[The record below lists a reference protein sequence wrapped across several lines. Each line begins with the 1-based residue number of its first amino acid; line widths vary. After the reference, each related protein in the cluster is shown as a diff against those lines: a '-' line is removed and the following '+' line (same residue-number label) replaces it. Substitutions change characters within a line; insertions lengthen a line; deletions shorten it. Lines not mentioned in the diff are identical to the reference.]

1 MNEPETTTVVAGDAS
16 ATVAEAAKKPKAR
29 SAPKWE
35 TEARDRL
42 KTAIRRYSKPLA
54 DLVARDANEGDT
66 RLLVTDFLC
75 DGLGFDKYA
84 DLTTEY
90 QVKGEFADYGL
101 RIDRELVAF
110 IEVKR
115 VATKLST
122 RHLRQ
127 VEMYAVNEGVEWII
141 LTNGAVWQVYHI
153 TITGGLPVV
162 IDLALEVDLLGDE
175 PPAHKVNQLF
185 YLSRESL
192 KKRQIDELW
201 KARRATSPASLA
213 QVLVSDPVA
222 EAIRK
227 ELWRQTGHRVDTA
240 EIVRLVRCP
249 VTFAGSDHAAFGR
262 GRPQRCWRLLRTR
275 ARSRHWAARMS
286 GWRALALRQARY
298 SCRRR
303 ATRCGSGGRSRP

>member
-1 MNEPETTTVVAGDAS
+1 MNQPETTTVVPGEAS
-16 ATVAEAAKKPKAR
+16 ATVAEAAKRPKAR

-42 KTAIRRYSKPLA
+42 KTAIRRFSKPLA
-54 DLVARDANEGDT
+54 DLVTRDANEGDT

-127 VEMYAVNEGVEWII
+127 VEMYAVNEGV
-141 LTNGAVWQVYHI
+141 
-153 TITGGLPVV
+153 V
-162 IDLALEVDLLGDE
+162 IDLALEVDLLGEE
-175 PPAHKVNQLF
+175 PPAHKVSQLF

-201 KARRATSPASLA
+201 KARRATSPASLGGG
-213 QVLVSDPVA
+213 PP
-222 EAIRK
+222 R
-227 ELWRQTGHRVDTA
+227 R
-240 EIVRLVRCP
+240 
-249 VTFAGSDHAAFGR
+249 
-262 GRPQRCWRLLRTR
+262 RPWPRCWSPIRWLRPSVRSSGARPVIGSTR
-275 ARSRHWAARMS
+275 PRSSAWS
-286 GWRALALRQARY
+286 
-298 SCRRR
+298 
-303 ATRCGSGGRSRP
+303 ATRCFAPAAFKGQPETKHLPEATLPCESESGVTMACANGPVRPLGCQTVGHEDP

>member
-1 MNEPETTTVVAGDAS
+1 MDEPETATVVEGNASGSVADA
-16 ATVAEAAKKPKAR
+16 ARKPKPR

-35 TEARDRL
+35 TDARDRL

-90 QVKGEFADYGL
+90 QVKGEFADFGV

-141 LTNGAVWQVYHI
+141 LTNGAVWQVYHL
-153 TITGGLPVV
+153 TGGLPVA

-175 PPAHKVNQLF
+175 PAAHKVNQLF

-201 KARRATSPASLA
+201 KAKRATSPASLA

-227 ELWRQTGHRVDTA
+227 ELWRQTGHRIDTA
-240 EIVRLVRCP
+240 EIVRLISESVL
-249 VTFAGSDHAAFGR
+249 
-262 GRPQRCWRLLRTR
+262 RP
-275 ARSRHWAARMS
+275 
-286 GWRALALRQARY
+286 
-298 SCRRR
+298 
-303 ATRCGSGGRSRP
+303 GGLQG

>member
-1 MNEPETTTVVAGDAS
+1 MNELDTAVVEGDAS
-16 ATVAEAAKKPKAR
+16 AAVAEETTKPKPR
-29 SAPKWE
+29 STPKWE

-42 KTAIRRYSKPLA
+42 RSAIRRFSKPLT
-54 DLVARDANEGDT
+54 DLAARDANEGDT

-127 VEMYAVNEGVEWII
+127 VEMYAVNEGVEWVI
-141 LTNGAVWQVYHI
+141 LTNGSVWQVYHI
-153 TITGGLPVV
+153 TGGLPVA

-175 PPAHKVNQLF
+175 QLAHKVGQLF
-185 YLSRESL
+185 YLTRESL

-201 KARRATSPASLA
+201 KAKRATSPASLT
-213 QVLVSDPVA
+213 QVLVSENVA

-227 ELWRQTGHRVDTA
+227 ELWRQTAHRVDTA
-240 EIVRLVRCP
+240 EIVRLL
-249 VTFAGSDHAAFGR
+249 TETIL
-262 GRPQRCWRLLRTR
+262 RP
-275 ARSRHWAARMS
+275 
-286 GWRALALRQARY
+286 
-298 SCRRR
+298 
-303 ATRCGSGGRSRP
+303 GGLER

>member
-1 MNEPETTTVVAGDAS
+1 MDELDTAAVTEGDAS
-16 ATVAEAAKKPKAR
+16 AAVSEAARKPKAR

-42 KTAIRRYSKPLA
+42 RTAIRRFSKPLA

-90 QVKGEFADYGL
+90 QVKGEFADYGV

-127 VEMYAVNEGVEWII
+127 VEMYAVNEGVEWVI
-141 LTNGAVWQVYHI
+141 LTNGSVWQVYHI
-153 TITGGLPVV
+153 TGGLPVS

-175 PPAHKVNQLF
+175 PPGHKVGQLF
-185 YLSRESL
+185 YLTRESL

-201 KARRATSPASLA
+201 KAKRATSPSSLA

-240 EIVRLVRCP
+240 EI
-249 VTFAGSDHAAFGR
+249 T
-262 GRPQRCWRLLRTR
+262 RLLTDTVLRP
-275 ARSRHWAARMS
+275 S
-286 GWRALALRQARY
+286 GLYGDR
-298 SCRRR
+298 
-303 ATRCGSGGRSRP
+303 